1 MTTSKERHVTA
12 KHPTRTKAGKAMLSL
27 VVLALL
33 AVALQS
39 LVLSDASFTAGT
51 ANPANIFAAGSLSH
65 TNTKAGTVIVDAA
78 NLRPGQSKEGRVTI
92 ADTGTLAGVY
102 ALSKGTVVD
111 TPATPGL
118 SRTLRLLIQE
128 DGVAAPLYDNTV
140 ALMPATL
147 TLGPIAP
154 GLSRSYTVRLTYRTQ
169 DANPA
174 LQGATMTLPLQ
185 FTGVAQ

>member
-1 MTTSKERHVTA
+1 MTA
-12 KHPTRTKAGKAMLSL
+12 KHLTKTKAGKALVSL
-27 VVLALL
+27 VALALL

-39 LVLSDASFTAGT
+39 LVFSDASFTAGS
-51 ANPANIFAAGSLSH
+51 ANPANVFTAGSLSH
-65 TNTKAGTVIVDAA
+65 TNDKAGTVIVDAS
-78 NLRPGQSKEGRVTI
+78 NLRPGQSKEGTVTI
-92 ADTGTLAGVY
+92 AGTGTLTGVY
-102 ALSKGTVVD
+102 TLSKGTVVD
-111 TPATPGL
+111 NPATPGL

-128 DGVAAPLYDNTV
+128 NGVATPLYDNTV

-154 GLSRSYTVRLTYRTQ
+154 GQSRTYTVRLTYRTQ

-185 FTGVAQ
+185 FTGVTQ